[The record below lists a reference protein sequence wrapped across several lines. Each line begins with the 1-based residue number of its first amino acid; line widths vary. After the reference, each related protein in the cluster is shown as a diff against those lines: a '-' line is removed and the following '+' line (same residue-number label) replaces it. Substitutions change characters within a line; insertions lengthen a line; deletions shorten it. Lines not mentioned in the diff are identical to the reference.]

1 MYWPIVFKSP
11 ISPGNSAIFT
21 SVLESTGM
29 YRAFAVIFLTGIF
42 ALHIRH
48 VLILILVLILALHIR
63 GVQEKSED
71 TEGEE
76 GDKSVTEGEA
86 EEVMSP
92 MTRGRRAERVSQELD
107 VFQLNLLLKSLIFH
121 EDSWP
126 FLKPVTKRVCPDY
139 HTIVLRPMDLEKIK
153 RQLEGRVGCSQK
165 WYTL

>member
-1 MYWPIVFKSP
+1 
-11 ISPGNSAIFT
+11 
-21 SVLESTGM
+21 M

-42 ALHIRH
+42 ALHIRL
-48 VLILILVLILALHIR
+48 VLIIILVLIFALHLR

-76 GDKSVTEGEA
+76 ADMSVTEGKA

-139 HTIVLRPMDLEKIK
+139 HAIVSRPMDLEKIK
-153 RQLEGRVGCSQK
+153 RQLEGKTMSASK
-165 WYTL
+165 

>member
-1 MYWPIVFKSP
+1 
-11 ISPGNSAIFT
+11 
-21 SVLESTGM
+21 M

-48 VLILILVLILALHIR
+48 VLILILVLILALHLR

-76 GDKSVTEGEA
+76 GDRSMTEGEA

-153 RQLEGRVGCSQK
+153 RQLEGRLRATSDAKYSKSFSVNR
-165 WYTL
+165 LAN